1 MISTST
7 TFNTVGR
14 LTHTNT
20 PQGSPATRFVQPGP
34 TTPQLLLDMQ
44 QAPLLQQYFLQSSAD
59 DAQGIQDLTVPN
71 PATVVRNLLGKSI
84 SEIRETSDQTIPRVG
99 MMSTLRKSFRD
110 FYVREQVSIFSFLNK
125 PVDSRETLSTAQQIL
140 KKFGRADYNANRVK
154 IRDLCLD
161 LSCNEAL
168 VDINIS
174 LPNGGS
180 YEQWVQQTRYLVE
193 TWKTA
198 VAGMAVA
205 EKKLETQLRIFN
217 ETYKRAT
224 AVLNLPTND
233 AYDTMLQ
240 STEFYLR
247 RVFEDTKIEDC
258 YKEYLIHLKRMIVT
272 TDAMNLVRLFVNS
285 SSEPIC
291 PVCMEDS
298 VCYANVPCGH
308 TFCQT
313 CGQKQTITCYIC
325 RTSVKDRQKLFF
337 A

>member
-7 TFNTVGR
+7 IFNS
-14 LTHTNT
+14 
-20 PQGSPATRFVQPGP
+20 PQSSPATRFVQPGP

-44 QAPLLQQYFLQSSAD
+44 QLPLLQQYFLQSSAD
-59 DAQGIQDLTVPN
+59 DAQGPHELTVPN

-84 SEIRETSDQTIPRVG
+84 SEIKETSDQAIPRVG

-110 FYVREQVSIFSFLNK
+110 FYVKEQVNIFNFLNK
-125 PVDSRETLSTAQQIL
+125 PVDSTETFSTAQQIL

-161 LSCNEAL
+161 LSCNEA
-168 VDINIS
+168 VADINMLLS
-174 LPNGGS
+174 SCS
-180 YEQWVQQTRYLVE
+180 YEQWVQQTRQLIE
-193 TWKTA
+193 IWKSA
-198 VAGMAVA
+198 VAGISVA
-205 EKKLETQLRIFN
+205 EKKLDAQLRIFN
-217 ETYKRAT
+217 ETYKKAT
-224 AVLNLPTND
+224 AVLNLPLND
-233 AYDTMLQ
+233 AYDTMVQ
-240 STEFYLR
+240 STEIYLKQ
-247 RVFEDTKIEDC
+247 VFEDTKIEDC
-258 YKEYLIHLKRMIVT
+258 YKEYLVHLKRLVVT
-272 TDAMNLVRLFVNS
+272 TDAMNLVRLFINS

-291 PVCMEDS
+291 PVCMADS